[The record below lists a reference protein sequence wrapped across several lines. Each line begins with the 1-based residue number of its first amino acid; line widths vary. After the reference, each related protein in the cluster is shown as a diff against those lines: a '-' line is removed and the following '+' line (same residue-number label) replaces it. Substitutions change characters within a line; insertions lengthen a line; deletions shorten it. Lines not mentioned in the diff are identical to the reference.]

1 MIISEQKPFE
11 EMLEYLEGD
20 KKVFIVGCGDC
31 ATVCQT
37 GGEEQVKEMKEKLE
51 AEGKTVTGWIV
62 LNPACHLLEVKRGF
76 REKKE
81 EVNAADSLLV
91 MACGNGVQAVAEA
104 SGMLSHPAL
113 NTLFL
118 GSIQRF
124 GQYLERCSLCG
135 ECILEQTGGIC
146 PVTRCTK
153 GLLNGPC
160 GGSKEGKCE
169 VDSEKD
175 CAWELIFNRLKE
187 IGQLE
192 RLKTFQ
198 PPKARS
204 KGQQWRVILERKA
217 AAAG

>member
-11 EMLEYLEGD
+11 EIKACLEGEE
-20 KKVFIVGCGDC
+20 KVFIVGCGDC

-37 GGEEQVKEMKEKLE
+37 GGEEQVKEMQEKLE
-51 AEGKTVTGWIV
+51 AKGKIVTGSIV
-62 LNPACHLLEVKRGF
+62 LNPACHVLEVKRGF

-81 EVNAADSLLV
+81 EVNAAASLVV
-91 MACGNGVQAVAEA
+91 MACGNGVQAVTEA
-104 SGMLSHPAL
+104 SGKITHPAL

-124 GQYLERCSLCG
+124 GHYLERCSLCG
-135 ECILEQTGGIC
+135 ECVLEKTGGIC
-146 PVTRCTK
+146 PLTRCTK

-160 GGSKEGKCE
+160 GGAKDGKCE

-175 CAWELIFNRLKE
+175 CGWELIFKRLKE

-192 RLKTFQ
+192 RLKEFQ
-198 PPKARS
+198 PPKARH
-204 KGQQWRVILERKA
+204 KGKRWRVILERKA
-217 AAAG
+217 ASTG

>member
-11 EMLEYLEGD
+11 EIHEYLEGEE
-20 KKVFIVGCGDC
+20 KVFIVGCGDC

-51 AEGKTVTGWIV
+51 GEGKIVTGWIV

-81 EVNAADSLLV
+81 EVNSADSLLV
-91 MACGNGVQAVAEA
+91 MACGNGVQAVTEA
-104 SGMLSHPAL
+104 SGKVAHSAL

-124 GQYLERCSLCG
+124 GLCG
-135 ECILEQTGGIC
+135 ECILERTGGIC

-160 GGSKEGKCE
+160 GGAKDGKCE
-169 VDSEKD
+169 VDPEKD
-175 CAWELIFNRLKE
+175 CAWELIFKRLKE

-192 RLKTFQ
+192 RLREFQ

-204 KGQQWRVILERKA
+204 KGQRWRVILERKA
-217 AAAG
+217 GAAG